1 VTVGDKDGSR
11 VAAPC
16 RIRFDADLPSLDR
29 SCLPPAVAV
38 HLPVRPRNS
47 WYFQRAD
54 HSFSRISQVV
64 LWKPRLTLSIVV
76 SSQPSCRPGGNRD
89 RERTLPQL
97 QPPAFTASSGHRFRF
112 GISPPFAGCRQGRG
126 THIRWHIANPSGCA
140 IVDGFAWKMET
151 FNCCPK
157 QAGLQVILISIWFS

>member
-1 VTVGDKDGSR
+1 MTAGDGNGLR
-11 VAAPC
+11 AASPC
-16 RIRFDADLPSLDR
+16 GIRFVADLPGFDR
-29 SCLPPAVAV
+29 SYIPPAVATL
-38 HLPVRPRNS
+38 LPARPPEQPLFLKS
-47 WYFQRAD
+47 D

-126 THIRWHIANPSGCA
+126 THIR
-140 IVDGFAWKMET
+140 
-151 FNCCPK
+151 
-157 QAGLQVILISIWFS
+157 